1 MSPTGWTDN
10 ELAVQWTKN
19 NFMPCANSKLVN
31 PEIPVF
37 LILDGHNLHESVEI
51 KQEVYSYSN
60 CDITIF
66 CFPSCFPSK
75 TTHKL
80 QPLDVVVFSP
90 VRGRWQDHCNICLYQ
105 GVKMNCYNVI
115 QEYTDIWKWS
125 VTPELIR
132 TLFLMTGI
140 YPINPGV
147 FTKEDFVPSQAS
159 STIEHSPLPFHL
171 MSWPLILP
179 FLVML
184 RWKAQSLTMTH
195 PPPLVL

>member
-51 KQEVYSYSN
+51 KQEAYSYSN

-90 VRGRWQDHCNICLYQ
+90 VRGGWQDHCNICLYR

-115 QEYTDIWKWS
+115 QEYTDI
-125 VTPELIR
+125 
-132 TLFLMTGI
+132 
-140 YPINPGV
+140 
-147 FTKEDFVPSQAS
+147 
-159 STIEHSPLPFHL
+159 
-171 MSWPLILP
+171 
-179 FLVML
+179 
-184 RWKAQSLTMTH
+184 
-195 PPPLVL
+195 